1 MIRALALALS
11 VHCAAS
17 FRQVV
22 ECKQHTQMGLRL
34 ELLLLRVRRL
44 QCSLSK
50 PLSGVLILG
59 KWTSVVFHDHFHRA
73 DRN

>member
-1 MIRALALALS
+1 MIGVLALALS
-11 VHCAAS
+11 VHCAAG

-22 ECKQHTQMGLRL
+22 ECKQHTQMGLRMA
-34 ELLLLRVRRL
+34 LLLLRVRKL
-44 QCSLSK
+44 QCSLTK
-50 PLSGVLILG
+50 PLSGVLILV